1 MISTILKSIAIAIAT
16 TLVAAA
22 AASQTSPGDH
32 SQWSLDFSARMEQR
46 SAPPIEAHMTGE
58 WTSTI
63 SAVHAGSYEAQLQ
76 LADVHC
82 IGDAAQKASAS
93 ALADL
98 EARLSHPFWAT
109 YRSDGGLI
117 EMHFYRDSK
126 PSDRHLL
133 QMIAR

>member
-1 MISTILKSIAIAIAT
+1 MISTILKSIALSVAT

-22 AASQTSPGDH
+22 ASQTRPGDH
-32 SQWSLDFSARMEQR
+32 SQWSLNFSTRMEQR
-46 SAPPIEAHMTGE
+46 SAPPIEVQMAGE

-63 SAVHAGSYEAQLQ
+63 SAVHARSYEAQLQ

-82 IGDAAQKASAS
+82 IGEAAQKASAS

-98 EARLSHPFWAT
+98 EARLSRPFWAT

-117 EMHFYRDSK
+117 EM
-126 PSDRHLL
+126 
-133 QMIAR
+133 